1 MSKGHNIVIVGA
13 GEIGRHIAL
22 SLSIDNHFI
31 TVIEANENVAS
42 ELERQVDGRVIL
54 GDGTSIEKL
63 LDADVSEA
71 DFFMALTAD
80 NNINQVA
87 CSMAKN
93 LGAKKTFCRVHPGLE
108 RNMWLFDPREH
119 FQIDYI
125 FSSERLAA
133 AELSKSIRNPESLIV
148 EELARGNVEL
158 QQVRVSPK
166 SEARGKTLSELDF
179 PDRVRVG
186 GIMRGGKSI
195 VVSPDEELRAN
206 DTVTL
211 FGEPKRLHDI
221 ITRLDHSK
229 RKPPNVAIFGGG
241 EYGYSLAKTLEG
253 WNVRVR
259 IFEADEKLCAELQET
274 LEKTT
279 VLNIDATFVA
289 DLKEENIGDVDFFV
303 ATTEMDQDNVMTC
316 LQAQSLGAKHALT
329 LIHRADYADAIT
341 GNSERMGIME
351 AVSPRE
357 ATLKDLQREMTSES
371 NYHLVKHLEAGE
383 LISVTVAEGAD
394 AAGKKVKEVKW
405 PPGCVLVALGNS
417 IRSATPAADD
427 EIAAGN
433 QLFAL
438 VSRKAINKFLKLVK

>member
-1 MSKGHNIVIVGA
+1 MPRSKNIVIVGA
-13 GEIGRHIAL
+13 GEIGKHIAL
-22 SLSIDNHFI
+22 SLSEESHFI
-31 TVIEANENVAS
+31 TVIESDENVAS
-42 ELERQVDGRVIL
+42 ELERQIDGRVIH
-54 GDGTSIEKL
+54 GDGTSINHL

-80 NNINQVA
+80 NNINLVA
-87 CSMAKN
+87 TSMAKKM
-93 LGAKKTFCRVHPGLE
+93 GSRKTFCRVHPELE
-108 RNMWLFDPREH
+108 RDLWLFDAREH
-119 FQIDYI
+119 FGIDYI

-133 AELSKSIRNPESLIV
+133 AELSKFIRNPESLIV

-158 QQVRVSPK
+158 QEVRVSAK
-166 SEARGKTLSELDF
+166 SEAKGKTLRELEF

-186 GIMRGGKSI
+186 GIMRNGTAI
-195 VVSPDEELRAN
+195 VVSPDEELHAN
-206 DTVTL
+206 DSVTL

-221 ITRLDHSK
+221 ISKLNRGK

-241 EYGYSLAKTLEG
+241 EYGFSLAKTLEG
-253 WNVRVR
+253 WNARVR
-259 IFEADEKLCAELQET
+259 IFEADAKRCAELQES
-274 LEKTT
+274 LEKST

-289 DLKEENIGDVDFFV
+289 DLKEENIDEVDFFV

-316 LQAQSLGAKHALT
+316 LQAQSLGAKAVFT

-341 GNSERMGIME
+341 GFGERLGTMTAI
-351 AVSPRE
+351 SPRE
-357 ATLKDLQREMTSES
+357 ATRNDLMREMTSES
-371 NYHLVKHLEAGE
+371 NYHLVKTLKVGD
-383 LISVTVAEGAD
+383 LISVTVGEGSM

-427 EIAAGN
+427 DIAAGN

-438 VSRKAINKFLKLVK
+438 VSRKARPKFLKLIK